1 MNPRRQSRL
10 VYSQIPLATRAP
22 TRAESYLAVRTHFQ
36 WTSIYDSSMPSFD
49 VVSELDQQ
57 EVRNAVDQANREA
70 STRFDF
76 KNTNATIELKDK
88 EMTLSASTE
97 DRLRALYQ
105 LLEEKLV
112 KRSVSLKSLEP
123 GKIEE
128 ASHGAARQ
136 KVSLKAGISQD
147 VGKQIN
153 KLIKEMGMKNLSSS
167 IQGDQVRVTGKQRDD
182 LQQAIAELK
191 QADLSVPLQFTN
203 FRD

>member
-1 MNPRRQSRL
+1 M
-10 VYSQIPLATRAP
+10 P
-22 TRAESYLAVRTHFQ
+22 T
-36 WTSIYDSSMPSFD
+36 FD
-49 VVSELDQQ
+49 IVSEIDLQ

-70 STRFDF
+70 NTRFDF
-76 KNTNATIELKDK
+76 KNTNATIEYSDK
-88 EMTLSASTE
+88 ELTLSASTE

-112 KRSVSLKSLEP
+112 KRAVSLKSLDP
-123 GKIEE
+123 GKLEE

-153 KLIKEMGMKNLSSS
+153 KLVKEMGVKSLSSS

-182 LQQAIAELK
+182 LQKAIAYFKE
-191 QADLSVPLQFTN
+191 ADLSVPLQFTN

>member
-1 MNPRRQSRL
+1 M
-10 VYSQIPLATRAP
+10 P
-22 TRAESYLAVRTHFQ
+22 T
-36 WTSIYDSSMPSFD
+36 FD
-49 VVSELDQQ
+49 IVSEIDLQ

-70 STRFDF
+70 NTRFDF
-76 KNTNATIELKDK
+76 KNTNAAIEYSDK
-88 EMTLSASTE
+88 ELTLSASTE

-112 KRSVSLKSLEP
+112 KRSVSLKSLDP
-123 GKIEE
+123 GKVEE

-136 KVSLKAGISQD
+136 KVSLKAGIAQD

-153 KLIKEMGMKNLSSS
+153 KLVKEMGVKSLSSS

-182 LQQAIAELK
+182 LQKAIAYFKE
-191 QADLSVPLQFTN
+191 ADLSVPLQFTN

>member
-1 MNPRRQSRL
+1 M
-10 VYSQIPLATRAP
+10 A
-22 TRAESYLAVRTHFQ
+22 RTNIQ
-36 WTSIYDSSMPSFD
+36 WVSIYDLSVPSFD
-49 VVSELDQQ
+49 IVSEIDLQ
-57 EVRNAVDQANREA
+57 EVRNAVDQTNREA

-76 KNTNATIELKDK
+76 KGTDATVEFSEKELS
-88 EMTLSASTE
+88 LSASTE

-105 LLEEKLV
+105 LLEEKMV
-112 KRSVSLKSLEP
+112 KRSVSLKTLEA

-136 KVSLKAGISQD
+136 KVSLKAGISTE

-153 KLIKEMGMKNLSSS
+153 KMVKELAIKNLSSS

-182 LQQAIAELK
+182 LQRAIAFFKE
-191 QADLSVPLQFTN
+191 ADLAVPLQFTN

>member
-1 MNPRRQSRL
+1 M
-10 VYSQIPLATRAP
+10 P
-22 TRAESYLAVRTHFQ
+22 T
-36 WTSIYDSSMPSFD
+36 FD
-49 VVSELDQQ
+49 IVSEIDLQ

-70 STRFDF
+70 NTRFDF
-76 KNTNATIELKDK
+76 KNTNATIEYSDK
-88 EMTLSASTE
+88 ELTLSASTE

-112 KRSVSLKSLEP
+112 KRSVSLKSLDP
-123 GKIEE
+123 GKVEE

-136 KVSLKAGISQD
+136 KVSLKAGIAQD

-153 KLIKEMGMKNLSSS
+153 KLVKEMGVKSLSSS

-182 LQQAIAELK
+182 LQKAIAYFKE
-191 QADLSVPLQFTN
+191 ADLSVPLQFTN

>member
-1 MNPRRQSRL
+1 
-10 VYSQIPLATRAP
+10 
-22 TRAESYLAVRTHFQ
+22 
-36 WTSIYDSSMPSFD
+36 MPSFD
-49 VVSELDQQ
+49 IVSEIDLQ

-70 STRFDF
+70 TTRFDF
-76 KNTNATIELKDK
+76 KGTNATITFGEKEL
-88 EMTLSASTE
+88 TLSASTE

-112 KRSVSLKSLEP
+112 KRSVSLKTLNP

-128 ASHGAARQ
+128 ASQGAARQ
-136 KVSLKAGISQD
+136 KVTLKAGISQE

-153 KLIKEMGMKNLSSS
+153 KMVKEMGVKNLSSS

-182 LQQAIAELK
+182 LQQAIAFFKE
-191 QADLSVPLQFTN
+191 ADMAVPLQFTN

>member
-1 MNPRRQSRL
+1 
-10 VYSQIPLATRAP
+10 
-22 TRAESYLAVRTHFQ
+22 
-36 WTSIYDSSMPSFD
+36 MPSFD
-49 VVSELDQQ
+49 IVSEIDLQ

-76 KNTNATIELKDK
+76 KNTNATIEMK
-88 EMTLSASTE
+88 EKELTLSASTE

-112 KRSVSLKSLEP
+112 KRSVSLKSLDP
-123 GKIEE
+123 SKIEE
-128 ASHGAARQ
+128 ASQGAARQ

-147 VGKQIN
+147 IGKQIN
-153 KLIKEMGMKNLSSS
+153 KMVKEMGVKNLSSS

-182 LQQAIAELK
+182 LQQAIAHFKE
-191 QADLSVPLQFTN
+191 ADLSVPLQFTN

>member
-1 MNPRRQSRL
+1 
-10 VYSQIPLATRAP
+10 
-22 TRAESYLAVRTHFQ
+22 
-36 WTSIYDSSMPSFD
+36 MPSFD
-49 VVSELDQQ
+49 VVSEVDLQ

-70 STRFDF
+70 GTRFDF
-76 KNTNATIELKDK
+76 KNTNAVIEFSEK
-88 EMTLSASTE
+88 ELTLSASTE

-112 KRSVSLKSLEP
+112 KRNVSLKTLDA

-128 ASHGAARQ
+128 ASKGAARQ
-136 KVSLKAGISQD
+136 KVSLKAGISQE

-153 KLIKEMGMKNLSSS
+153 KMVKEMGVKNLSSS

-182 LQQAIAELK
+182 LQTAIAKFKE
-191 QADLSVPLQFTN
+191 ADMSVPLQFTN

>member
-1 MNPRRQSRL
+1 
-10 VYSQIPLATRAP
+10 
-22 TRAESYLAVRTHFQ
+22 
-36 WTSIYDSSMPSFD
+36 MPSFD
-49 VVSELDQQ
+49 IVSELDLQ

-70 STRFDF
+70 GTRFDF
-76 KNTNATIELKDK
+76 KNTNPVIEFSDK
-88 EMTLSASTE
+88 ELRLSASTG

-112 KRSVSLKSLEP
+112 KRSVSLKSLDP

-128 ASHGAARQ
+128 ASQGSARQ
-136 KVSLKAGISQD
+136 KVALKAGITQD

-153 KLIKEMGMKNLSSS
+153 KMVKEMGVKSLSSS

-182 LQQAIAELK
+182 LQKAIAFFKES
-191 QADLSVPLQFTN
+191 DLAVPLQFTN

>member
-1 MNPRRQSRL
+1 
-10 VYSQIPLATRAP
+10 
-22 TRAESYLAVRTHFQ
+22 
-36 WTSIYDSSMPSFD
+36 MPSFD
-49 VVSELDQQ
+49 VVSEIDLQ

-76 KNTNATIELKDK
+76 KNTNATIEMK
-88 EMTLSASTE
+88 EKELTLSASTE

-112 KRSVSLKSLEP
+112 KRSVSLKSLDP

-128 ASHGAARQ
+128 ASQGAARQ
-136 KVSLKAGISQD
+136 KVALKAGISQD

-153 KLIKEMGMKNLSSS
+153 KLIKEMGLKNLSSS

-182 LQQAIAELK
+182 LQQAIAKFKE
-191 QADLSVPLQFTN
+191 ADVSVPLQFTN